1 MHHSDLSYL
10 AQVFS
15 MPVCDEVPE
24 LGSSSCHEPLG
35 FALLVTGAAMPVCDE
50 VYKLGISLC
59 HAPLSDLSY
68 LSQMLPCLCVMK
80 CPS

>member
-50 VYKLGISLC
+50 VSKLGSSSC
-59 HAPLSDLSY
+59 HAPLSDFSY
-68 LSQMLPCLCVMK
+68 VSQCCCACVIVMCL
-80 CPS
+80 

>member
-50 VYKLGISLC
+50 VS
-59 HAPLSDLSY
+59 
-68 LSQMLPCLCVMK
+68 
-80 CPS
+80 